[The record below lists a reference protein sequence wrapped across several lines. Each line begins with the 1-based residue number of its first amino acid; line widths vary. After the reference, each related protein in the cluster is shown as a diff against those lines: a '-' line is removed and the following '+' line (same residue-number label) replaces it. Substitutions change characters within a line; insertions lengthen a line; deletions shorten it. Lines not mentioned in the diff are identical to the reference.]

1 MKKFAVVFMLV
12 GLCASA
18 AFAEKAMLSQG
29 TKEVRLGGGI
39 DLDTF
44 ADTRLDLQ
52 AGFGY
57 FVRDAWEVGV
67 LGGVQHD
74 DFVTFWDLGFFTEY
88 NFDLGHELVPYVGAG
103 IYFSGSDIDGQ
114 SRSEAAIWEASL
126 GGKYFFRPEIAIF
139 SQLDF
144 RFASDDI
151 FDESNGDISDR
162 ELRIKWGIR
171 YLFN

>member
-1 MKKFAVVFMLV
+1 MRKFAAVFVLV
-12 GLCASA
+12 ALSAGA
-18 AFAEKAMLSQG
+18 AFGQKALLDQG

-57 FVRDAWEVGV
+57 FVRDAWQVGV
-67 LGGVQHD
+67 LGAVQKD

-88 NFDLGHELVPYVGAG
+88 NLDLGHELVPYVGASV
-103 IYFSGSDIDGQ
+103 YFSGSDIEEQ
-114 SRSEAAIWEASL
+114 SQTEAAVWEVSL
-126 GGKYFFRPEIAIF
+126 GGKYFFRPEFALF

-144 RFASDDI
+144 RFATDDI
-151 FDESNGDISDR
+151 FDEANGDISDH
-162 ELRIKWGIR
+162 EIRIKWGIR
-171 YLFN
+171 YLFQ